1 MKALSKVSVGV
12 PAVVF
17 IGMGLAW
24 WVAPGT
30 ASQMLGMPLLTGAGL
45 SSQIADLASFFL
57 TLGGSMLIGL
67 ISGNRTWF
75 LPPILLLGLA
85 IVGRW
90 VAWLAHG
97 ADFAARMVAVEAFV
111 LTILVIHGRAPGG
124 SKR

>member
-1 MKALSKVSVGV
+1 MKTVSKVSLGV

-24 WVAPGT
+24 WITPGT
-30 ASQMLGMPLLTGAGL
+30 ASLMLGMPLLTGAGL

-57 TLGGSMLIGL
+57 TLGVSMLIGL

-75 LPPILLLGLA
+75 FPPILLLGLA
-85 IVGRW
+85 IIGRC

-97 ADFAARMVAVEAFV
+97 ADFAARMMAVEAIV
-111 LTILVIHGRAPGG
+111 LTILVIHARAPGEP
-124 SKR
+124 KC

>member
-85 IVGRW
+85 IVGRC
-90 VAWLAHG
+90 VAWLAHA
-97 ADFAARMVAVEAFV
+97 ADFAARMVAVEAIV